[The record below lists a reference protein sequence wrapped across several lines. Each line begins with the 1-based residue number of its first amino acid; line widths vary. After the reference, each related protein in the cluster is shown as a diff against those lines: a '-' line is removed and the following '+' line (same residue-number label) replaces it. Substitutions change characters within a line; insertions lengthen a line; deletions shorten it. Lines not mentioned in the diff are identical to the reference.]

1 MMIQVKQTQNLILIN
16 LAGNFNAHGSRKLEV
31 ELVNQKILTA
41 NPVKKILSSAK
52 SKTIRINL
60 NDLRYISAAG
70 LSLLAVFINP
80 EANVR
85 YELMVNKNEPISSLL
100 KYAFTGMTL
109 HCIEPAMNDRTLV
122 GKS

>member
-31 ELVNQKILTA
+31 ELVNQKILSA
-41 NPVKKILSSAK
+41 NQEKQILSSAK
-52 SKTIRINL
+52 SKTIRIDL

-80 EANVR
+80 EANIR
-85 YELMVNKNEPISSLL
+85 YELMVNKNAPIYSLL

-109 HCIEPAMNDRTLV
+109 HCIEPTVNDHTRV
-122 GKS
+122 SVS